1 MAETQATCISRPQE
15 SAQREILD
23 GIHQLTTS
31 VTANGL
37 IEERVKV
44 DRKRFEQML
53 SENTTIGCDAETFFR
68 RVMRSTNTQIMWPPK
83 LKPGTKSKKDPHVR
97 ITGSPNSIN
106 AAKEI
111 IFEQLDTRRNRVTLK
126 MDVAFTDHSHIIGKG
141 GRSIQRVMD
150 ETGCHIH
157 FPDSNRTNTAEKS
170 NQVSIAGSADGV
182 EQSRRRIREMLP
194 ITVQF
199 DLPLNNGLH
208 SPPTL
213 DPQSPQLQAIQQSY
227 GITITFRSDGSKC
240 SNNSYFASS
249 RIITVAVRGARSH
262 LFGLRQG
269 LSVLIEY
276 LTGFRANTINVPL
289 TMTIDVAVQ
298 HHPFIAGRANCNIR
312 SIMQST
318 GAAITMPDLNTLP
331 CANSTNSSSTNSITS
346 STSTLAGPS
355 QSSSINDLASLCGQ
369 QSSFMTNLTNQSF
382 HGSNPNLAAAA
393 VAAAAATLGN
403 ISNRK
408 TAIVIK
414 GPNFESVY
422 SAWQELL
429 GYLPLILIFDLKEGQ
444 DLDAVQVTK
453 LMEQM
458 RQISI
463 LIKPKQRQNTK
474 SVVVR
479 GPEKDSRLLFEVRRQ
494 ILKLDESEVPNFNSV
509 EQQQQPQQQQPQQL
523 HHHDQ
528 QQQQQQPKPLGNAQQ
543 EHQHQQ
549 QQNQQQQSTIPNPEL
564 QMKAIRAML
573 EPNFEKARPN
583 PYWAGLGFS
592 KSVSEPLMKE
602 KMSIGSLFSSNLA
615 DERRISYSNEGV
627 IHDLANSLQSLSLDQ
642 RSSSKIFTD
651 LNNNMNLIGLSRNS
665 SNSACNVMEKKL
677 QNSSNNH
684 IASGMIDTNN
694 NNNNINNINNN
705 NNNNNN
711 ITTGSNNN
719 QTSSNTIANSKLST
733 NHNNNNNSNHINNS
747 NANIVN
753 QSVSNTTNNGSSHTS
768 NSNTSFVTGSPS
780 ISNNQKISS
789 CLKLAMFLGRIALVQ
804 YLGLF
809 TQHNIDLETLFT
821 LTEADFAELGIPYV
835 HRRKLAIAIAEVKS
849 SIQNERV
856 AALSSLSSTFDAA
869 PGAERSKRQ
878 KARCSIQ
885 GELSDIW
892 ST

>member
-1 MAETQATCISRPQE
+1 MSDNQNTTDCVPSRCHD
-15 SAQREILD
+15 EI
-23 GIHQLTTS
+23 IE
-31 VTANGL
+31 GL
-37 IEERVKV
+37 EPNNNSGLVEERVKV

-53 SENTTIGCDAETFFR
+53 TSGPGGSAAGGSGGLGGGGGGALSSASCDADAFFR

-97 ITGSPNSIN
+97 ITGSPNSIS

-170 NQVSIAGSADGV
+170 NQVSIAGSAEGV
-182 EQSRRRIREMLP
+182 EQSRCRIREMLP
-194 ITVQF
+194 ITFQF
-199 DLPLNNGLH
+199 DLPLNTGLH
-208 SPPTL
+208 TPPTL

-227 GITITFRSDGSKC
+227 GITISFRCDGSKC

-269 LSVLIEY
+269 LSVLIEF

-298 HHPFIAGRANCNIR
+298 HHAFIAGRANCNIR

-318 GAAITMPDLNTLP
+318 GASITMPDLSSLAASLSTVTN
-331 CANSTNSSSTNSITS
+331 ANSTTNATATPATTTTPNNTTINNNDITCINNNNNNNNNSSNISNINNSNPLASPT
-346 STSTLAGPS
+346 STSLATT
-355 QSSSINDLASLCGQ
+355 SSSISDLTSLCGQ
-369 QSSFMTNLTNQSF
+369 QMSFMTTLTNQTF
-382 HGSNPNLAAAA
+382 HGSNPNL
-393 VAAAAATLGN
+393 AATLGN

-453 LMEQM
+453 IMEQM

-474 SVVVR
+474 SIVVR
-479 GPEKDSRLLFEVRRQ
+479 GPERDSRLLFEVRRQ
-494 ILKLDESEVPNFNSV
+494 ILKLDDSEVPNYASLH
-509 EQQQQPQQQQPQQL
+509 EQQQQQQSITASQQL
-523 HHHDQ
+523 LQ
-528 QQQQQQPKPLGNAQQ
+528 QQQQQQQASSTLSQQ
-543 EHQHQQ
+543 
-549 QQNQQQQSTIPNPEL
+549 NPEL
-564 QMKAIRAML
+564 QMKAIRAIL
-573 EPNFEKARPN
+573 EPNMEKTRQPT

-592 KSVSEPLMKE
+592 KSVSEPMIKE
-602 KMSIGSLFSSNLA
+602 KLSIGPLFSSNLN
-615 DERRISYSNEGV
+615 DERRISYSNEGA
-627 IHDLANSLQSLSLDQ
+627 IHDLASSLQSLSIDQ
-642 RSSSKIFTD
+642 QASSSKLFTD
-651 LNNNMNLIGLSRNS
+651 LNNNINAINIINNKNNNISNTNNSNLLDKKHNIVS
-665 SNSACNVMEKKL
+665 SL
-677 QNSSNNH
+677 IDSNNPTQNASQ
-684 IASGMIDTNN
+684 IAGNN
-694 NNNNINNINNN
+694 NNP
-705 NNNNNN
+705 
-711 ITTGSNNN
+711 S
-719 QTSSNTIANSKLST
+719 TS
-733 NHNNNNNSNHINNS
+733 
-747 NANIVN
+747 
-753 QSVSNTTNNGSSHTS
+753 QSGLISQPSS
-768 NSNTSFVTGSPS
+768 V
-780 ISNNQKISS
+780 SNNQKISS
-789 CLKLAMFLGRIALVQ
+789 CLRLAVFLGRIGLVQ

-809 TQHNIDLETLFT
+809 TQHDIDLEMLFN
-821 LTEADFAELGIPYV
+821 LTENDFAELGLPYI

-849 SIQNERV
+849 SIANERV
-856 AALSSLSSTFDAA
+856 ALASLSNTFDAA

-892 ST
+892 SM